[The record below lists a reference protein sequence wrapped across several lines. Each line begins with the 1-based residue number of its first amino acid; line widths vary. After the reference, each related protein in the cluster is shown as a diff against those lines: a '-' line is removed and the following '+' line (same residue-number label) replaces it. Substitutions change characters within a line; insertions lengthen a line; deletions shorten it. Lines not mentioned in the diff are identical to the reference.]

1 MIGGK
6 VQKGRLRVVFARKET
21 AGLDAILLV
30 NTNSEDPNFIYMT
43 DFTSGIFESSMLL
56 LERGRGAVT
65 LFTSPLE
72 YGTAMAQKPNG
83 MKIVNVDSKAKLDLL
98 KRRISRKAI
107 GINADF
113 LPYSYYLR
121 IRKRYAPKKLASV
134 SDAFTAVRLIK
145 NDAEI
150 ARIRK
155 GSAIT
160 KKAIGIARKSLREGM
175 TEKELAAVFE
185 NAIRTMGADG
195 TAFST
200 IACFGRNAALP
211 HHMPDNTRLRYG
223 DFVLLDVGAK
233 VDNYCSDVTRTFL
246 FGNDRK
252 GIPDYGRK
260 MAIINTVRE
269 AQSLA
274 IKSIKEGVLA
284 NKPHMVAQEH
294 IERANGGIYK
304 GKFTHALGHSVGIEV
319 HDGPGL
325 WPGAKFRLKA
335 GTVTSVEPG
344 IYIEGFGGARIEDDV
359 VVTKNG
365 AAIL

>member
-1 MIGGK
+1 MIGRK
-6 VQKGRLRVVFARKET
+6 VQKDRLHGVFARKE
-21 AGLDAILLV
+21 AIGLNAILLV
-30 NTNSEDPNFIYMT
+30 NTNSEDPNFVYMT

-56 LERGRGAVT
+56 LERRNGTVT

-72 YGTAMAQKPNG
+72 YGTAMAQKPKG
-83 MKIVNVDSKAKLDLL
+83 MTVVNVDSKTKLDLL
-98 KRRISRKAI
+98 KRKISGKAI

-113 LPYSYYLR
+113 LPYGYYLR
-121 IRKRYAPKKLASV
+121 IKKRYAPKKLTSV
-134 SDAFTAVRLIK
+134 SDAFTAVRLVK
-145 NDAEI
+145 SDAEI

-155 GSAIT
+155 GSTIT
-160 KKAIGIARKSLREGM
+160 KKAIEIARKSLREGM
-175 TEKELAAVFE
+175 TEKELAAIFE
-185 NAIRTMGADG
+185 NAIRTLGADG

-200 IACFGRNAALP
+200 IVCFGKNAALP
-211 HHMPDNTRLRYG
+211 HHMPDNTKLKYG
-223 DFVLLDVGAK
+223 DFVLMDVGAK

-246 FGNDRK
+246 FGSDRK
-252 GIPDYGRK
+252 TIPDYDKK
-260 MAIINTVRE
+260 MAVISTVKE